1 MFKIFGVVLEAMGIK
16 SVGTPLV
23 ILAGL
28 VFSFAGA
35 ATWLREDAISDT
47 NLKWEAKIAVERI
60 AAHNALAEKQLD
72 LERVQKQL
80 AQKEASDDAKRES
93 EQHLVDQQKV
103 DFPLS
108 PECMRCRVPNER
120 IWVRRDQATSVDRVS
135 KPTGK
140 QTPGS

>member
-1 MFKIFGVVLEAMGIK
+1 MFKIISTLLEAMGIK

-28 VFSFAGA
+28 IFSFAGA
-35 ATWLREDAISDT
+35 ATWLREDAINDT
-47 NLKWEAKIAVERI
+47 NQRWEAKIAVERI

-72 LERVQKQL
+72 LEKVQKQL
-80 AQKEASDDAKRES
+80 ALKEQDDENKRKN
-93 EQHLVDQQKV
+93 DQAEVEKQKV

-120 IWVRRDQATSVDRVS
+120 IWVRGDKTNPLVGARSSVS
-135 KPTGK
+135 KP
-140 QTPGS
+140 GS